1 MKYLVLIV
9 ALFGLGGCGA
19 NSLIAHEEAT
29 VIVSTLY
36 DDVDCRQLLAER
48 NGLASQENLP
58 RDARV
63 TFSPVSLGLGI
74 LIPDYRTEA
83 QRRQDTARGKI
94 MAMNDS
100 LARRCGQGRRK

>member
-1 MKYLVLIV
+1 MKRLVLIA

-48 NGLASQENLP
+48 NSLARQAGLP
-58 RDARV
+58 MDATV
-63 TFSPVSLGLGI
+63 TFSSVSTGLDT
-74 LIPDYRTEA
+74 LIPDYRTEV

-100 LARRCGQGRRK
+100 LARRCGQARRK